1 LVFQFASEECTKRT
15 VEHVKLACSREVIT
29 AMLRKSCVPF
39 KMFKDAKLSKV
50 QFARIRKDIEQR
62 SASHR
67 VLRPSPLTQKA
78 IGPLT

>member
-1 LVFQFASEECTKRT
+1 MHEENCRTCEAGLQQAIILLFRRVIGSNLHRFRFA
-15 VEHVKLACSREVIT
+15 REVIT

-62 SASHR
+62 
-67 VLRPSPLTQKA
+67 
-78 IGPLT
+78 